1 VSFPAFRPALDISSS
16 RYVCRPEGT
25 VCLKDIMNN
34 EKTNKWL
41 KSSLEVLQYPDPSS
55 VLPCLHSTVS
65 EEADKCLYK
74 LVFWL
79 EVNKICQWDA
89 LKRHHTELSCFFRKQ
104 EQQLRLF
111 ASSNVLEKYLSE
123 CACPRQYTLRTSTP
137 WYYEPSRRH
146 KVIRWIV
153 SIAIFKVYRREK
165 AITSQKRESPLDS
178 SNLGFTTGNDAIDR
192 CSLRLQLAYLAKLR
206 DLQDES
212 NRLIREMQHLVV
224 KAANS
229 KKEQRINKHK

>member
-1 VSFPAFRPALDISSS
+1 
-16 RYVCRPEGT
+16 
-25 VCLKDIMNN
+25 M
-34 EKTNKWL
+34 KWL
-41 KSSLEVLQYPDPSS
+41 KRSLEVLQYPDPSS

-104 EQQLRLF
+104 KQQLRLF
-111 ASSNVLEKYLSE
+111 ASSDVLEKYLSE
-123 CACPRQYTLRTSTP
+123 CGCPQQYTHRTSTP
-137 WYYEPSRRH
+137 WYYEPSQRYQ
-146 KVIRWIV
+146 VIRWIV
-153 SIAIFKVYRREK
+153 SYAIFMVYRREK
-165 AITSQKRESPLDS
+165 AISSQQREPPLDT
-178 SNLGFTTGNDAIDR
+178 SNVGFTTGNSTIDK

-212 NRLIREMQHLVV
+212 NRLIHEMQHLAVT
-224 KAANS
+224 AANS
-229 KKEQRINKHK
+229 KKQQRINKHK